1 MVGRAP
7 RISGR
12 GCFGSYGSSLDIV
25 FTVAVSSRSTITQAM
40 PIGQKIYSLEKF
52 INCPWESSDK

>member
-40 PIGQKIYSLEKF
+40 PITKTCFLEPTFSYSWA
-52 INCPWESSDK
+52 IN